1 MNENVKH
8 PFGKN
13 KNGITTA
20 QRTMITAVFKDR
32 ESAEGAYKSL
42 ENRGYTKDDINIM
55 MSDKT
60 REKYFK
66 DDKNIQTGTGSMA
79 MKGAGAGSA
88 IGGTLGAIVGAIAA
102 IGTSLLIPGL
112 GLVIAGPLAA
122 ALAGAGA
129 GGVTGGL
136 IGALIGSGVPETHA
150 KKYEQAIK
158 DGYIVIGVHPRTDED
173 AEFIE
178 NEWRNYKGEN
188 IFS

>member
-1 MNENVKH
+1 MNEKEKTIYGQGKTTNV
-8 PFGKN
+8 
-13 KNGITTA
+13 TTT
-20 QRTMITAVFKDR
+20 QNTMITAMFKDR
-32 ESAEGAYKSL
+32 ESAEHAYKVL
-42 ENRGYTKDDINIM
+42 EARGYTKDDVNIM

-60 REKYFK
+60 REKHFK
-66 DDKNIQTGTGSMA
+66 NDKTSSLGNQA

-136 IGALIGSGVPETHA
+136 IGALIGSGIPESHA
-150 KKYEQAIK
+150 KKYEEGIK
-158 DGYIVIGVHPRTDED
+158 EGYIVMGVHPRSEED

-178 NEWRNYKGEN
+178 KEWRNNKAEN
-188 IFS
+188 VYS